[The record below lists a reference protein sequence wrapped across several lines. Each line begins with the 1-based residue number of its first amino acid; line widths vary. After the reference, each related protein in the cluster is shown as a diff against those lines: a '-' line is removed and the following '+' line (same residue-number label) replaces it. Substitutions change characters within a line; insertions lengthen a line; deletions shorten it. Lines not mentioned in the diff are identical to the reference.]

1 MRSGGLRHKLEI
13 YSEAGARDA
22 SGQKTKTPTKMGELK
37 CEPLSA
43 TESAKKV
50 AAGIAVAGQIM
61 LRTRYYPQVQANLLA
76 GYQGGMYK
84 ITKVD
89 NTKNLNRELI
99 IVLEVPRA

>member
-13 YSEAGARDA
+13 FSEAGARDA
-22 SGQKTKTPTKMGELK
+22 SGQKTKIPTKIGELK

-43 TESAKKV
+43 IETAKKI

-76 GYQGGMYK
+76 GYQGTTYK

-89 NTKNLNRELI
+89 NTKNQNRELI
-99 IVLEVPRA
+99 LVLEVPRA

>member
-1 MRSGGLRHKLEI
+1 MRGGGLRHKLEI
-13 YSEAGARDA
+13 FSEAGARDA
-22 SGQKTKTPTKMGELK
+22 SGQKTKVATKIGELK

-43 TESAKKV
+43 TESAKKI

-61 LRTRYYPQVQANLLA
+61 LRTRYYPQIKANLSA
-76 GYQGGMYK
+76 SYQGLMYK

-99 IVLEVPRA
+99 IVLELPRV

>member
-1 MRSGGLRHKLEI
+1 MRSGGLRHQLEI

-22 SGQKTKTPTKMGELK
+22 SGQKTKTPTKIGELK

-43 TESAKKV
+43 TETAKKI

-61 LRTRYYPQVQANLLA
+61 LRTRYYPQVQTNLLA
-76 GYQGGMYK
+76 VYQGTTYK

-89 NTKNLNRELI
+89 NTKNQNRELI
-99 IVLEVPRA
+99 LVLEVPRA